1 LTTWVQA
8 EQKERETTEERFE
21 HYVGLLTERIGHED
35 RAEPLRAYTT
45 GLMLPGER
53 KSVEPMAARIDPR
66 NVRKKH
72 QSMHHFVAD
81 APWSDE
87 AVLKAAREYALPAM
101 LDQGPI
107 RAAIVDDT
115 GIPKKGTHSVGVARQ
130 YCGQLGKTDNCQVAV
145 SLSLTNDFVSL
156 PIAYRLYL
164 PEAWTL
170 DRARC
175 AKAGVPKHVTF
186 QTKPEIALDQIRAAV
201 EAGVALGVLLADA
214 GYGNGS
220 AFRDELTGMGLA
232 YAVGV
237 LPTTRVWPE
246 GEGPLPPKEW
256 GGRGRPP
263 TRVRRDAAHQPVTV
277 KELAIEHTDRFRRVT
292 WREGTK
298 GTLSGR
304 FLALRVRSAHRDF
317 TLEQVRDEEWL
328 LVEWPESEPEPT
340 KYFLSTLPKRTSL
353 KRLVETVKIRWRIE
367 HDYEELKQELG
378 LTHYEGRGWRGFHHH
393 ATLTIAA
400 YAFLVAERGLFSPS
414 GAGGG
419 APKLKAAR
427 LPRGFRARGSPDPP
441 RAAREDV
448 DRDPSATADS
458 RVGAGA

>member
-1 LTTWVQA
+1 VQA
-8 EQKERETTEERFE
+8 EEKTLETVEERFE
-21 HYVGLLTERIGHED
+21 RYVEQLTEVVGHAD

-66 NVRKKH
+66 NVRRKH

-87 AVLKAAREYALPAM
+87 AVLAAACDYALPAM
-101 LDQGPI
+101 LEQSPI
-107 RAAIVDDT
+107 RASIVDDT
-115 GIPKKGTHSVGVARQ
+115 GIAKKGTHSVGVARQ

-145 SLSLTNDFVSL
+145 SLSITNDFASL

-164 PEAWTL
+164 PEEWT
-170 DRARC
+170 DDGARC
-175 AKAGVPKHVTF
+175 AKAGVPEEVRF

-201 EAGVALGVLLADA
+201 KAGVPLGTLLADA

-220 AFRDELTGMGLA
+220 EFRDELTGLGLE

-237 LPTTRVWPE
+237 LPTTSVWPE
-246 GEGPLPPKEW
+246 GQGPLPPKEW
-256 GGRGRPP
+256 SGRGRPP
-263 TRVRRDAAHQPVTV
+263 TRLRRDDEHQPVTV
-277 KELAIEHTDRFRRVT
+277 KDLALEYKDRFGRVT

-298 GTLSGR
+298 GKLSGR
-304 FLALRVRSAHRDF
+304 FLALRVRSAHRDY

-328 LVEWPESEPEPT
+328 LVEWPEGESEPT
-340 KYFLSTLPKRTSL
+340 KYFLSTLPKRAPL
-353 KRLVETVKIRWRIE
+353 KRLVETVKMRWRIE

-378 LTHYEGRGWRGFHHH
+378 LTHFEGRGWRGFHHH
-393 ATLTIAA
+393 ATLTIAS
-400 YAFLVAERGLFSPS
+400 YAFLVAERGRFSPS
-414 GAGGG
+414 GDGGG

-427 LPRGFRARGSPDPP
+427 LPRGFRPRGSPDTP

-448 DRDPSATADS
+448 DRDASARADG
-458 RVGAGA
+458 RLVTGT

>member
-1 LTTWVQA
+1 VQA
-8 EQKERETTEERFE
+8 EEKALETVEERFE
-21 HYVGLLTERIGHED
+21 RYVEQLTQVVGHAD

-87 AVLKAAREYALPAM
+87 AVLAAARDYALPAM
-101 LDQGPI
+101 LDQGSI
-107 RAAIVDDT
+107 RASIVDDT

-145 SLSLTNDFVSL
+145 SLSITNDFASL

-164 PEAWTL
+164 PEEWTD

-175 AKAGVPKHVTF
+175 TKAGVPEEVGF

-201 EAGVALGVLLADA
+201 KAGVPLGALLADA

-220 AFRDELTGMGLA
+220 GFRDELTGMGLE

-237 LPTTRVWPE
+237 LPTTSVWPE
-246 GEGPLPPKEW
+246 GQGPLPPKEW
-256 GGRGRPP
+256 SGRGRPP
-263 TRVRRDAAHQPVTV
+263 TRLRRDDEHQPVTV
-277 KELAIEHTDRFRRVT
+277 KDLALESKDRFRRVT
-292 WREGTK
+292 WREGTN

-304 FLALRVRSAHRDF
+304 FLAVRVRSAHRDY
-317 TLEQVRDEEWL
+317 TLEQVRGEEWL
-328 LVEWPESEPEPT
+328 LVEWPEGEPEPT
-340 KYFLSTLPKRTSL
+340 KYFLSTLPTRTSL
-353 KRLVETVKIRWRIE
+353 KRLVETVKMRWRIE

-378 LTHYEGRGWRGFHHH
+378 LTHFEGRGWRGFHHH
-393 ATLTIAA
+393 ATLTIAS
-400 YAFLVAERGLFSPS
+400 YAFLVAERGRFSPS
-414 GAGGG
+414 GDGGG

-427 LPRGFRARGSPDPP
+427 VPRGFRPRGRPDPA

-448 DRDPSATADS
+448 DRDASARADG
-458 RVGAGA
+458 RLGTGT